1 MSIENAQIF
10 HMLDCA
16 EDNSK
21 DARQMTKTSP
31 NGPHNNWADAGFR
44 DWLFGHD
51 VVKEA
56 EGIRESM
63 NDRLK
68 NCESEISR

>member
-1 MSIENAQIF
+1 MSMENAQIF

-21 DARQMTKTSP
+21 DARQLTKISP
-31 NGPHNNWADAGFR
+31 NDPHNSWADAGFR

-56 EGIRESM
+56 EEKRECV
-63 NDRLK
+63 NARIDD
-68 NCESEISR
+68 CGSEISR